1 MNSSLSTKNQNL
13 KVEQVDINKLRPSEY
28 NPRSISD
35 TQLEHLGQSLDEHG
49 FVHPILANSNPKRA
63 FIVVSGHQRLRV
75 AKQRGFKTVP
85 TIFINVDEKQER
97 LLKLRSNRIGGEFDN
112 ELLFQHFDINTL
124 LKTGFDDIDLGDIW
138 NASLDIDDDDFDQEK
153 AIKKASTTKI
163 KLGDR
168 FELGKH
174 SLICGDATDSA
185 VIKQLVGNLKPA
197 MLYTDPVY
205 NISLDYD
212 KGVGNKASYGGKAND
227 TKTDAEYADFLS
239 AALTNGLAVMGEDA
253 HIFMYCDQTYIGLLQ
268 NLMSQHGLTNR
279 RVCLWIKNGFS
290 PVPGVAFN
298 KGYEACVYATRGTP
312 YLSDIHNL
320 TEILNKDIASGNRAI
335 DDIID
340 IFDIWLAKR
349 DPGQAYQHPTQKPLT
364 LHEKPLKRCTRIGD
378 IVLDYYGGSG
388 STLLACEQMNRV
400 ALLCEIEPVFCQ
412 VVIDRYELLSG
423 EKAIKL

>member
-28 NPRSISD
+28 NPRRISD
-35 TQLEHLGQSLDEHG
+35 AQLEHLGKSLDEHG
-49 FVHPILANSNPKRA
+49 FVHPILANSNPRRA
-63 FIVVSGHQRLRV
+63 FIVISGHQRLRV

-85 TIFINVDEKQER
+85 TIFIDVNEEQEK
-97 LLKLRSNRIGGEFDN
+97 LLNLRSNRIGGEFDN
-112 ELLFQHFDINTL
+112 ELLFQHFDIDTL
-124 LKTGFDDIDLGDIW
+124 LMTGFDDIDLGDIW
-138 NASLDIDDDDFDQEK
+138 NASLDIEDDDFDEEK
-153 AIKKASTTKI
+153 AVKKALTTEI

-168 FELGKH
+168 FGLGKH
-174 SLICGDATDSA
+174 SLICGDATDPA
-185 VIKQLVGNLKPA
+185 VIKRLVGNLKPA

-212 KGVGNKASYGGKAND
+212 RGVGNKASYGGKTSD
-227 TKTDAEYADFLS
+227 TRTDAEYADFLS
-239 AALTNGLAVMGEDA
+239 AALVNGLAVMDKDA

-268 NLMSQHGLTNR
+268 ALMTKHGLTNR

-290 PVPGVAFN
+290 PVPGIAFN

-320 TEILNKDIASGNRAI
+320 TEILNKDIASGNRAL

-340 IFDIWLAKR
+340 VFDIWLAKR
-349 DPGQAYQHPTQKPLT
+349 DAGQDYKHPTQKPLT
-364 LHEKPLKRCTRIGD
+364 LHEKPLKRCTKIGD
-378 IVLDYYGGSG
+378 VVLDYYGGSG
-388 STLLACEQMNRV
+388 STLLSCEQMKRV

-412 VVIDRYELLSG
+412 VIIDRWEQLTG
-423 EKAIKL
+423 EKVVQL

>member
-97 LLKLRSNRIGGEFDN
+97 LLNLRSNRIGGEFDN

>member
-1 MNSSLSTKNQNL
+1 M
-13 KVEQVDINKLRPSEY
+13 QVVQVPINKLKPSEY
-28 NPRSISD
+28 NPRIISD
-35 TQLEHLGQSLDEHG
+35 AQLEHLGKSFDEHG

-63 FIVVSGHQRLRV
+63 FIVISGHQRLRV

-85 TIFINVDEKQER
+85 TIFIDVNEEQER
-97 LLKLRSNRIGGEFDN
+97 LLNLRSNRIGGEFDN
-112 ELLFQHFDINTL
+112 ELLFNHFDIETL
-124 LKTGFDDIDLGDIW
+124 LKTGFDDIDLWDIW
-138 NASLDIDDDDFDQEK
+138 NASLDIEEDNFDEEK
-153 AIKKASTTKI
+153 AVKKAKSTNI
-163 KLGDR
+163 ELGQM
-168 FELGKH
+168 FQLGKH
-174 SLICGDATDSA
+174 QLICGDATDPE
-185 VIKQLVGNLKPA
+185 VIKRLVGDLKPV

-227 TKTDAEYADFLS
+227 TKTDTEYAEFLS
-239 AALTNGLAVMGEDA
+239 TALANALAVMDDNA

-268 NLMSQHGLTNR
+268 SLMIQHELTNR

-335 DDIID
+335 GDILD

-349 DPGQAYQHPTQKPLT
+349 DSGQDYQHPTQKPLT

-388 STLLACEQMNRV
+388 SSLLSCEQMKRV

-412 VVIDRYELLSG
+412 VIVDRWEQMTG
-423 EKAIKL
+423 QKAVQL

>member
-97 LLKLRSNRIGGEFDN
+97 LLNLRSNRIGGEFDN

-400 ALLCEIEPVFCQ
+400 AFLCEIEPVFCQ